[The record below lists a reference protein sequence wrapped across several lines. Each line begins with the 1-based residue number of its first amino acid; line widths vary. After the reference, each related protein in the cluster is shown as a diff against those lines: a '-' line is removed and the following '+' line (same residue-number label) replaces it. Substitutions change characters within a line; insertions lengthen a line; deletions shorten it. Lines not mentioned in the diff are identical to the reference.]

1 MVTGQKPAADAPSG
15 AGAPRLH
22 GDNALPQHA
31 FDSLGDGLLSRI
43 LSFLDHEG
51 RKAPRAAH
59 PRIRAAADALVR
71 EVAACGFSQIARD
84 NVTHLFRNAA
94 RWPRVEA
101 LQCRFVEP
109 PARLGR
115 GAGSSLGGLFGKNGY
130 GPFGSRPPPEVPTW
144 RGEEEED
151 KERGPLVL
159 VLRMLRS
166 GAWCGARRAR
176 RSVAGTAEEP
186 TARSTSAS
194 ET

>member
-109 PARLGR
+109 LWTLWLEAAARGSHLARRGGGGQGEGAAGAGAANAAERGLVRRPARAALRGGNRGR
-115 GAGSSLGGLFGKNGY
+115 A
-130 GPFGSRPPPEVPTW
+130 
-144 RGEEEED
+144 D
-151 KERGPLVL
+151 
-159 VLRMLRS
+159 
-166 GAWCGARRAR
+166 
-176 RSVAGTAEEP
+176 
-186 TARSTSAS
+186 STQHFSI
-194 ET
+194 